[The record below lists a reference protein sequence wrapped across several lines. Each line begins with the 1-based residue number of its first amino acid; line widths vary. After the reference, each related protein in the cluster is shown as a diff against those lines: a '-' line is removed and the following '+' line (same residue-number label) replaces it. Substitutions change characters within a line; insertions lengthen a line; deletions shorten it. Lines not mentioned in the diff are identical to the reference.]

1 VGKDKIA
8 HIDYAK
14 CVGCGQCVAVC
25 QYDSSRVVWSPNS
38 ETVCN
43 RISEYAYAV
52 VKDKPSFHV
61 NFIMNVSPNCDCW
74 GSNDYPL
81 VPDLGVAA
89 SLDPVALDK
98 ACADLVMAAPALP
111 GSTICEDHSK
121 GDLHGEDKFKLA
133 HSDTSWLS
141 GLEYAEKIGLGN
153 ISYELIKV

>member
-1 VGKDKIA
+1 
-8 HIDYAK
+8 
-14 CVGCGQCVAVC
+14 
-25 QYDSSRVVWSPNS
+25 
-38 ETVCN
+38 
-43 RISEYAYAV
+43 
-52 VKDKPSFHV
+52 
-61 NFIMNVSPNCDCW
+61 
-74 GSNDYPL
+74 
-81 VPDLGVAA
+81 VAA